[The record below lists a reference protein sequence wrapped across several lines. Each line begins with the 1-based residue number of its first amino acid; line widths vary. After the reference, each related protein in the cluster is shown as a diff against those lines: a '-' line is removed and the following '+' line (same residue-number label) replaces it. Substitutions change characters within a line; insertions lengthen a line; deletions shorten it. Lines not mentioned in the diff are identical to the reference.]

1 MARCSRCNVIICRCQ
16 LVNGLCPT
24 CVAATSNPTPDVPQ
38 QQPKQELSR
47 PVRLDREENRSPF
60 NKRAP
65 FDQVGTSF
73 P

>member
-1 MARCSRCNVIICRCQ
+1 MAKCVKCQKIICGCK
-16 LVNGLCPT
+16 LNAEGLCPS
-24 CVAATSNPTPDVPQ
+24 CAAEPKQVPNVPK
-38 QQPKQELSR
+38 QQPQQELSR